1 MKTILTIFVLIFSI
15 LIVGCNENTKPKEQY
30 IDNDRPGDTATVY
43 FDALYNQHNLQK
55 ASDFATPKLA
65 RIMKSYGTAK
75 QFARS
80 LINLQFDEVVIEID
94 MSNSSLREQYGNQAK
109 INIVFTGY
117 FNGKK
122 IDDFRSIEMLK
133 IKGKWYVDKIIADPY
148 GR

>member
-1 MKTILTIFVLIFSI
+1 
-15 LIVGCNENTKPKEQY
+15 
-30 IDNDRPGDTATVY
+30 
-43 FDALYNQHNLQK
+43 
-55 ASDFATPKLA
+55 
-65 RIMKSYGTAK
+65 
-75 QFARS
+75 
-80 LINLQFDEVVIEID
+80 VIEID